1 MKETNTMKGKI
12 RITPKLIA
20 LLVAGGIAL
29 TPISGVAKTDNSY
42 DPGTFVKHVEQVEGA
57 KYGIYIVK
65 ENDTA
70 SRISEKICSHERIEI
85 TTKYWPVIKYLN
97 PGVLNEGDQI
107 IFPLDPNEL
116 DEILREL
123 KKGWLADYINK
134 HNVYPKVVK
143 KKVSYH
149 DVANL
154 IADLYEGEDVCIDPD
169 FVDLYLKATG
179 LDKKY
184 KLSNSNGLDNDDYA
198 AFETWIPTLDELYE
212 YRENNKPKTKKK

>member
-1 MKETNTMKGKI
+1 MKEANIQKGKI

-20 LLVAGGIAL
+20 LLVAGGIVL
-29 TPISGVAKTDNSY
+29 TPISGLSKTDNSY

-65 ENDTA
+65 EKDTA

-85 TTKYWPVIKYLN
+85 TTKYWPVIKFLN

-123 KKGWLADYINK
+123 KKGWLANYINT
-134 HNVYPKVVK
+134 HNVYPKIVK
-143 KKVSYH
+143 KKVSYE
-149 DVANL
+149 DVAYL
-154 IADLYEGEDVCIDPD
+154 IADLYKDQDVCVDPD
-169 FVDLYLKATG
+169 FVNLFLKATG

-184 KLSNSNGLDNDDYA
+184 KLSNNNGLDNDDYA
-198 AFETWIPTLDELYE
+198 AFESWIPTLDELDE
-212 YRENNKPKTKKK
+212 YKQKQFKKTNGN